1 MNPRIICLAI
11 AACALSAS
19 AQTIKTHTE
28 KDVDLRHYETFRVLK
43 GESVTRADEKRST
56 DKALF
61 DAVRNAVREEMETR
75 GYKFVDDST
84 AQLNVS
90 YVAGSYDFT
99 DAGNVGPL
107 GQAPASDASQLNQS
121 RSFSNTSREGM
132 LVLDI
137 VDAAT
142 KKQVWKA
149 ETDDMRVDGGDLNRA
164 LDAAI
169 YKAFKKFPSR
179 NEGKKK
185 KRK

>member
-19 AQTIKTHTE
+19 AQTVKTYYG
-28 KDVDLRHYETFRVLK
+28 KDVNLKSYETFRVLM
-43 GESVTRADEKRST
+43 GESVTRADQKRAT

-61 DAVRNAVREEMETR
+61 EAVRNAVREEMELR

-107 GQAPASDASQLNQS
+107 GQAPAADPSQLNQS

-142 KKQVWKA
+142 KKQLWKA
-149 ETDDMRVDGGDLNRA
+149 ETEDMRIDGGDLTRV

-179 NEGKKK
+179 IEGKKK